1 MYSAGSVVP
10 LYLRSPVP
18 RKVAGRGDCRTAVEK
33 GEAASS
39 GTICP
44 CTPNCT
50 SNPFRAST
58 DTPSNPGIITGLS
71 CGGGGRFPCGGG
83 RFPCGGGGG
92 FLEESFLAEVVEGF
106 LVEEEGFLVELGPG
120 CWRVLCVRQIVM
132 LSYGTSEVFSGG
144 DSSGAR
150 YVGSSRGSPEM
161 NFGDSPSDGSERS
174 SVGSLNA
181 WEVTKGDSVYRN
193 FLHRSFPDRLASS
206 SLHILP
212 VVSPR

>member
-1 MYSAGSVVP
+1 MRKGKRLPLEPSVLVHQIVP
-10 LYLRSPVP
+10 AILSEHQQIRHLILESLPGYL
-18 RKVAGRGDCRTAVEK
+18 VEVEE
-33 GEAASS
+33 GFLVEEEGFLAEEVE
-39 GTICP
+39 
-44 CTPNCT
+44 
-50 SNPFRAST
+50 
-58 DTPSNPGIITGLS
+58 
-71 CGGGGRFPCGGG
+71 
-83 RFPCGGGGG
+83 G
-92 FLEESFLAEVVEGF
+92 FLEESFLAEEVEGF
-106 LVEEEGFLVELGPG
+106 HVEEEGFLVELGPG

-174 SVGSLNA
+174 SVGSLDA

-193 FLHRSFPDRLASS
+193 FLHRSFPNRLASS